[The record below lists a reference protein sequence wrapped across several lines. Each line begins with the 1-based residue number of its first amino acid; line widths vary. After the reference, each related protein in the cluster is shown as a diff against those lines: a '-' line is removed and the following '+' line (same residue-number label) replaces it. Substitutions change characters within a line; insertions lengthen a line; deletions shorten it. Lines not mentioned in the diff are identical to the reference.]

1 MNTHRKFVRSAQF
14 LPRWTESAQIV
25 TCCPSRL
32 PVLRLADWRLPEPTA
47 AAELGRHACPAR
59 RWTEKAVKN
68 VEIGTS
74 TLQRVPYHVR
84 NCKILSGRFVCRELP
99 AMRQQCSSAAQTA
112 DPARKRFDRR
122 RNNRSLDRAR
132 PSTLARRLIVDRPA
146 WDGRL
151 AIIPKRYVRYILCSV
166 AEFEQAMLLSGA
178 RRTKV

>member
-1 MNTHRKFVRSAQF
+1 MDRESRQKRGSRHVHVAARPVPCEKLQNPQRS
-14 LPRWTESAQIV
+14 
-25 TCCPSRL
+25 
-32 PVLRLADWRLPEPTA
+32 LR
-47 AAELGRHACPAR
+47 
-59 RWTEKAVKN
+59 
-68 VEIGTS
+68 
-74 TLQRVPYHVR
+74 
-84 NCKILSGRFVCRELP
+84 LP

-178 RRTKV
+178 GQRCDCQPSCA